1 MKKVFFILAT
11 AIFTMSLNVLA
22 NDLEI
27 TKNVGTDINLDNNV
41 TTGDST
47 AVIGFNRFTNT
58 ISVGFGRASNNVN
71 VQIYR
76 NGSLVMDDVDMVEQG
91 TTLSYTINDTEG
103 GDYDINVLTDGK
115 LRLVESVEVR

>member
-76 NGSLVMDDVDMVEQG
+76 NGNLVMDDVDMVEQG